1 MTTITVDLNDS
12 PRQIRAIAEM
22 LMNYAGDN
30 RQQELRYTPQ
40 EPLVTTA
47 GWAQPT
53 EVAGALTVQTDLE
66 PEVLDAHGFPWD
78 DRIHASSK
86 ARNADGT
93 WRQRRNLDPA
103 IRETVEEELKDKG
116 FGKTVPVPVPAAP
129 VPTPPAPVV
138 ETAVPTPPAP
148 VAETA
153 VPTPPAPSAPVAE
166 TFVPTITFPELM
178 SRVTGAVSAGKLSMS
193 EIPGILTSL
202 GVNGGLPGLVATP
215 EMIPLVATALGVA
228 NG

>member
-1 MTTITVDLNDS
+1 MAIITVDLSDN

-22 LMNYAGDN
+22 LMNYAGDY

-47 GWAQPT
+47 GWN
-53 EVAGALTVQTDLE
+53 TDAAPVEPDAE

-116 FGKTVPVPVPAAP
+116 FGKTVPIP

-148 VAETA
+148 AVETA

-193 EIPGILTSL
+193 EIPAILTGL

>member
-1 MTTITVDLNDS
+1 MSIITVDLNDS

-22 LMNYAGDN
+22 LMNYAGDY
-30 RQQELRYTPQ
+30 RQQELRYAPQ
-40 EPLVTTA
+40 ESVVTPA
-47 GWAQPT
+47 GWTQST

-116 FGKTVPVPVPAAP
+116 FGKTVPAPVPAAP

-153 VPTPPAPSAPVAE
+153 VPTPPAPVVE
-166 TFVPTITFPELM
+166 TALPTITFPELM

-193 EIPGILTSL
+193 EIPGILLGL

-215 EMIPLVATALGVA
+215 EMIPLVAAALGVS